1 MRRWIFRLRVEEAIA
16 LAFLLPT
23 TYLTLLA
30 EAHARSLGVLGERYL
45 GGPPRLLVAAVLL
58 ALLAAARRLWPGSR
72 WLLGAREILPFF
84 VCILIYTN
92 LHDTVGFVNPHDIHD
107 YLAALD
113 VQIFGVLPCVWAER
127 FITPGRTQAM
137 TLLYMNFLWIAPS
150 TAVLLLIRGRWRE
163 FRTTAMGILTC
174 FYIGYFCYLAF
185 PAAVPAVV
193 QVYDFRKSLQ
203 GYPQIFSNLSA
214 RAFEL
219 LPENARD
226 AFPSLHAAVSL
237 LALVY
242 AWRFLRPWFWTLLPF
257 VLGLWASTIYL
268 RQHYVVDLFAGWVL
282 APAAM
287 AVAPRLDAWW
297 ARRQRELGYQP
308 ARGSEEAVK

>member
-1 MRRWIFRLRVEEAIA
+1 MTSPARLLFRLRVEEAIA

-23 TYLTLLA
+23 TYLTLVA
-30 EAHARSLGVLGERYL
+30 EGHARRLGILGERYL
-45 GGPPRLLVAAVLL
+45 GGPSRLVVAAVFLF
-58 ALLAAARRLWPGSR
+58 LLAAAR
-72 WLLGAREILPFF
+72 WLRPRSPWVLGVREILPFF

-92 LHDTVGFVNPHDIHD
+92 LHDTVGFVNPHDIHH

-127 FITPGRTQAM
+127 FITPARTQAM

-150 TAVLLLIRGRWRE
+150 TAVLLLIRRRWRE

-174 FYIGYFCYLAF
+174 FYVGYFCYLAF

-193 QVYDFRKSLQ
+193 QVYDFRKSLE
-203 GYPQIFSNLSA
+203 GYPRLLSNLSA

-257 VLGLWASTIYL
+257 VLGLWVSTIYL
-268 RQHYVVDLFAGWVL
+268 RQHYVVDLIAGWIL
-282 APAAM
+282 APLALRL
-287 AVAPRLDAWW
+287 APPLDAWW
-297 ARRQRELGYQP
+297 SARQRALGYEP
-308 ARGSEEAVK
+308 PRGAL